1 MRRSSRTADA
11 APSTRSQVLIR
22 PVQLLCLAAAAA
34 LAFPAVAGYDENMQG
49 VVADVVLYAY
59 DDKIYFR
66 LENQPTTHPEC
77 NPAYFAIDTA
87 TPADRRKMMLA
98 RLLLAKATKEPMNV
112 GFDKTGD
119 CSHTYIRAHRVG

>member
-1 MRRSSRTADA
+1 MHRLP
-11 APSTRSQVLIR
+11 PSVRLYS
-22 PVQLLCLAAAAA
+22 LAAAVVLA
-34 LAFPAVAGYDENMQG
+34 LPAVAGYDENMQG

-66 LENQPTTHPEC
+66 LENQPSAHPAC
-77 NPAYFAIDTA
+77 NPVYFAIDTA

-119 CSHTYIRAHRVG
+119 CSHTYIRVHRVG

>member
-1 MRRSSRTADA
+1 MHRSPPTADSV
-11 APSTRSQVLIR
+11 PHTWSQVLIR
-22 PVQLLCLAAAAA
+22 SVQQLSLVAAVVFAI
-34 LAFPAVAGYDENMQG
+34 PAVAGYNENMQG

-66 LENQPTTHPEC
+66 LENQPTTHPAC

-112 GFDKTGD
+112 GFDKDGD